1 MHELLLAAEVFVCE
15 EMWTELVL
23 PEEYDSVT
31 VQSDRAVV
39 DICFPD
45 GKLTIYVPSDYDG
58 LYSCFHTELPQELAN
73 ALSIHNER
81 AVKVVYRILNDNK
94 KDLDIIM
101 KDEDLPEYPWF
112 ENPAP
117 SLQILSFPAP
127 GDIEPNSSS
136 MPTPTWRTPASPT
149 DASSDHNDD
158 VVVTQVDQR
167 STAPYSRVESSI
179 PSPVHVQSTGSH
191 HTIWEEVAR
200 DHQYTRLLREVIR
213 QARRGGR
220 SPQRRRGS
228 LSLDGIDEA
237 LDELAHP
244 PADYAAFYRTFGD
257 TGRGRFEEN
266 ARVGAAGELYV
277 SLGKYPS
284 T

>member
-31 VQSDRAVV
+31 VQSDRAMV
-39 DICFPD
+39 DIRFPD

-58 LYSCFHTELPQELAN
+58 LYSCFHTELPKELAKV
-73 ALSIHNER
+73 LSIDNER
-81 AVKVVYRILNDNK
+81 AVKVIYRILNDNK
-94 KDLDIIM
+94 KDLETIM

-112 ENPAP
+112 EKPAP
-117 SLQILSFPAP
+117 SLQRVSFPSLE
-127 GDIEPNSSS
+127 DTEPYSSS
-136 MPTPTWRTPASPT
+136 PSTPVSLT
-149 DASSDHNDD
+149 DPSSDDEVDDD
-158 VVVTQVDQR
+158 VVVTRVGQR
-167 STAPYSRVESSI
+167 STAPYSRVESRS
-179 PSPVHVQSTGSH
+179 PSPVRVQSTGSH

-200 DHQYTRLLREVIR
+200 DQQYKRLLREVIR

-220 SPQRRRGS
+220 SQRRGGS
-228 LSLDGIDEA
+228 LSLDEIDEA
-237 LDELAHP
+237 LDEFTNLQ
-244 PADYAAFYRTFGD
+244 ADYGALHRTFGD
-257 TGRGRFEEN
+257 TGSSRFEEN

-277 SLGKYPS
+277 SLGKYPY

>member
-23 PEEYDSVT
+23 PEKYDSVT

-45 GKLTIYVPSDYDG
+45 GKLTIYVPSDYDS

-73 ALSIHNER
+73 ALSIDNEK
-81 AVKVVYRILNDNK
+81 AVKVIYRILNDNK
-94 KDLDIIM
+94 KDLDTIM
-101 KDEDLPEYPWF
+101 KDEDLPKYLWF
-112 ENPAP
+112 EKPAP
-117 SLQILSFPAP
+117 SLQTLSFPAP
-127 GDIEPNSSS
+127 DDTESNSDS
-136 MPTPTWRTPASPT
+136 MPTPESPT
-149 DASSDHNDD
+149 DASSDHSDG

-167 STAPYSRVESSI
+167 STAPYSRVESII
-179 PSPVHVQSTGSH
+179 PSQVHVQSTGSQ

-200 DHQYTRLLREVIR
+200 DHQYKRLLQEVIR

-220 SPQRRRGS
+220 SPERGGGL

-244 PADYAAFYRTFGD
+244 PADYAAFYRAFGD
-257 TGRGRFEEN
+257 TGKGRFEEN

-277 SLGKYPS
+277 SLGK
-284 T
+284 